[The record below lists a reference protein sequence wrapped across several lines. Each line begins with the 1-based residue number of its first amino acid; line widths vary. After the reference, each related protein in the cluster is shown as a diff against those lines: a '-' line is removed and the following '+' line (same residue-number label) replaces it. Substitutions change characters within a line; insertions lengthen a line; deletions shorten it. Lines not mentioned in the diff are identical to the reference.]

1 MLTDTETARE
11 LVSDLRNKLLY
22 NCWGA
27 PCLYMDWKEVSR
39 EIERRLGDDL
49 SLVHIIALGA
59 CFGLDPQKESECIET
74 LAAFCKSVAL
84 ESQRIIGYKEG
95 ENDRRLRPGLGARR

>member
-11 LVSDLRNKLLY
+11 LVTDLRNKLLY
-22 NCWGA
+22 NVWSD
-27 PCLYMDWKEVSR
+27 PCLYRDWNEVSR

-49 SLVHIIALGA
+49 SLVHVVALGA
-59 CFGLDPQKESECIET
+59 CFGLDPQKESECIQA

-84 ESQRIIGYKEG
+84 ESQRNLGYTEVEK
-95 ENDRRLRPGLGARR
+95 

>member
-22 NCWGA
+22 GSWGD

-49 SLVHIIALGA
+49 SLVHVVALGA
-59 CFGLDPQKESECIET
+59 CLEIDPRKESDCIE
-74 LAAFCKSVAL
+74 FCKSVAL
-84 ESQRIIGYKEG
+84 ESQRNLGYMEVEK
-95 ENDRRLRPGLGARR
+95 

>member
-11 LVSDLRNKLLY
+11 LVTDLRQKLLS
-22 NCWGA
+22 A
-27 PCLYMDWKEVSR
+27 PDQPPYYLNWKEVRR
-39 EIERRLGDDL
+39 EIVRRLNDDIDL
-49 SLVHIIALGA
+49 QHILALGA
-59 CFGLDPQKESECIET
+59 CSDINPQSESACVEA

-95 ENDRRLRPGLGARR
+95 EK

>member
-11 LVSDLRNKLLY
+11 LVSDLRNKCL
-22 NCWGA
+22 GD
-27 PCLYMDWKEVSR
+27 PCLYMDWKEVSI

-49 SLVHIIALGA
+49 SLVHVVALGA
-59 CFGLDPQKESECIET
+59 CLEIDPRKESDCIET

-84 ESQRIIGYKEG
+84 ESQRNLGYMEVEK
-95 ENDRRLRPGLGARR
+95 

>member
-22 NCWGA
+22 NVWSD
-27 PCLYMDWKEVSR
+27 PCLYWDWNEVSR

-49 SLVHIIALGA
+49 SLVHVVALGA
-59 CFGLDPQKESECIET
+59 CFGLDPQKESECIQA

-84 ESQRIIGYKEG
+84 ESQRNLGYTEVEK
-95 ENDRRLRPGLGARR
+95 

>member
-22 NCWGA
+22 GSLGD

-49 SLVHIIALGA
+49 SLVHVVALGA
-59 CFGLDPQKESECIET
+59 CLEIDPRKESDCIET

-84 ESQRIIGYKEG
+84 ESQRNFGYMEVEK
-95 ENDRRLRPGLGARR
+95 

>member
-22 NCWGA
+22 GSWGD
-27 PCLYMDWKEVSR
+27 PCLYMDWKEVLG

-49 SLVHIIALGA
+49 SLVRVVALGA
-59 CFGLDPQKESECIET
+59 CLEIDPQKESDCIET
-74 LAAFCKSVAL
+74 LAAFYKSVAL
-84 ESQRIIGYKEG
+84 ESQRNLGYMEVEK
-95 ENDRRLRPGLGARR
+95 

>member
-84 ESQRIIGYKEG
+84 ESQRILGYKEG
-95 ENDRRLRPGLGARR
+95 EK

>member
-59 CFGLDPQKESECIET
+59 CFGIDPRKESDCIET

-95 ENDRRLRPGLGARR
+95 EK